1 MKKFRTVASVIIMV
15 IAGIACI
22 VYAIDNHEEQGKFP
36 FIGKSQRTKNRDLQR
51 GCDYMKN
58 NSPQKQAAI
67 SWIILMI
74 GILLAVIGAMTAK
87 EYRVNLCLLI
97 GAMVVIGGIVYHLT
111 MMKCPYCGCS
121 LVGYRPIPK
130 ECPKCHKK
138 FEE

>member
-1 MKKFRTVASVIIMV
+1 
-15 IAGIACI
+15 
-22 VYAIDNHEEQGKFP
+22 
-36 FIGKSQRTKNRDLQR
+36 
-51 GCDYMKN
+51 MKN
-58 NSPQKQAAI
+58 NSPQVCHCLLLKC
-67 SWIILMI
+67 SKF

-97 GAMVVIGGIVYHLT
+97 GAMVVVGGIVYHLT

>member
-1 MKKFRTVASVIIMV
+1 
-15 IAGIACI
+15 
-22 VYAIDNHEEQGKFP
+22 
-36 FIGKSQRTKNRDLQR
+36 
-51 GCDYMKN
+51 MKN

-97 GAMVVIGGIVYHLT
+97 GAMVVVGGIVYHLT

-121 LVGYRPIPK
+121 LVGYSRSLKNVQSVIK
-130 ECPKCHKK
+130 NLKNK
-138 FEE
+138 FAFIKVNI